1 MKTSEMVEIDAE
13 KARDRESD
21 EVQESAEMRST
32 WTTEELLGD
41 RKEILILHNT
51 ETYRLRITRN
61 GKLLLQK

>member
-1 MKTSEMVEIDAE
+1 MVEIDAE